1 MAAYEYTLKVGVQA
15 ASSTTL
21 RTTKPVTERV
31 TIVDLYDGQ
40 RYRVQA
46 VYKAREGER
55 EWNTMPETVVQLW
68 HSGHVNGAELAR
80 LREREHYIANEQFG
94 PFDCVVFV
102 APL

>member
-21 RTTKPVTERV
+21 HTTKPVTERV

-55 EWNTMPETVVQLW
+55 EWSTMPETVVHLG
-68 HSGHVNGAELAR
+68 HSGHVNSAELAR
-80 LREREHYIANEQFG
+80 LRDQEHYIVDGRFG
-94 PFDCVVFV
+94 PFDYVVFT
-102 APL
+102 APQ